1 MSPQTKRLYFFTG
14 KGGVGKTT
22 FAMALTKHL
31 QQKGSN
37 VIYYSF
43 DQDPPFQ
50 LINALKVPFLHQTV
64 KESAEIYIERK
75 LSSKIV
81 ANWIMKTPFFRS
93 LLNITPSIGHM
104 ICLGHLIDRL
114 EKEPD
119 LTLVVDAPAS
129 GHTLSLFNS
138 TQNFR
143 EMFQRGPLVED
154 IHRMHR
160 FLKNKDN
167 LKVIILCLPNIM
179 NIQEALELKEGLQK
193 LELVKPIITLNEVIS
208 GIHTEEQVHLPEFL
222 AKKLEI
228 EQSLISKFKNDFASI
243 IPLVNDISYENILK
257 SLIKRMKDMV

>member
-1 MSPQTKRLYFFTG
+1 MSLQPKRLYFFTG

-22 FAMALTKHL
+22 FAMALTKYL
-31 QQKGSN
+31 QQNGSN

-43 DQDPPFQ
+43 DQDPPLQ
-50 LINALKVPFLHQTV
+50 IINALKVPFLHQTV

-75 LSSKIV
+75 LNSKIV
-81 ANWIMKTPFFRS
+81 ANWIMKTPFFKS

-154 IHRMHR
+154 IHRMHS
-160 FLKNKDN
+160 FLKNKNN
-167 LKVIILCLPNIM
+167 LKVVVLCLPNIM
-179 NIQEALELKEGLQK
+179 NIQEALELKDGLQK
-193 LELVKPIITLNEVIS
+193 LELVKPVIILNEVIS
-208 GIHTEEQVHLPEFL
+208 NINLEDQVHLPEFL
-222 AKKLEI
+222 GQKLKI
-228 EQSLISKFKNDFASI
+228 EQSLISKFKNDFVSI
-243 IPLVNDISYENILK
+243 VPFVNDISYENILK
-257 SLIKRMKDMV
+257 SLIKEMKDIV